1 MIRASRRLV
10 ATAALCTV
18 VACSRLQEPG
28 TPPGDSSPL
37 FVGFKSYSTLDDIK
51 SQLPDRSSWEII
63 SDSKRPPRKDCPRF
77 DEFMFAVPATHLGRS
92 GRLRV
97 EFINDR
103 LRSTAFVPDDFPSYV
118 EALRR
123 SGLVFRADGRVTV
136 PPHTEVW
143 QFDREPRFVGWAD
156 RRFDEQVRAWVYTCS

>member
-1 MIRASRRLV
+1 MIRVSRISV
-10 ATAALCTV
+10 AGAALFTV

-28 TPPGDSSPL
+28 IPSGDSTPL
-37 FVGFKSYSTLDDIK
+37 FVGFKSYSTLDEIAP
-51 SQLPDRSSWEII
+51 QLPARSSWEII
-63 SDSKRPPRKDCPRF
+63 SDSKIPARKDCPRF
-77 DEFMFAVPATHLGRS
+77 DEFMFAVPATHLGRT

-103 LRSTAFVPDDFPSYV
+103 LRSTAFVPDDFPSYI

-123 SGLVFRADGRVTV
+123 SGLVFGPDGRATV

-143 QFDREPRFVGWAD
+143 HFDREPRFVGWAD
-156 RRFDEQVRAWVYTCS
+156 RRFDEQARVWVSACS